1 MKKYDYDKQLKI
13 KIKPVFST
21 GLFLL
26 ANLFI
31 PILPRGINKNRVSF
45 EKRREGGFRFNVI
58 RPKSSASEVLPALI
72 YLHGGGFGYKESF
85 VQYKLEQEYA
95 DQAQCAVISIDYP
108 LLPKAVYPSA
118 VEYIANAY
126 RYVTEH
132 ASVLKIDVNKIAVGG
147 DSAGGSLATEL
158 CFSVCNGENKS
169 PIALMAIYPV
179 VDGKDRPSMIK
190 YTDVPLW
197 NAPCNKKMWR
207 LYLNGQEYISPIDRE
222 FKPQIKYLFI
232 ETEEYDCL
240 HEEGV
245 ALFNALK
252 PKTEHAVLLD
262 NEKTFHGY
270 EINFKADVVQKS
282 LKARIDFLKKAF
294 NRDQQ

>member
-1 MKKYDYDKQLKI
+1 MKKYNYNEQLKI
-13 KIKPVFST
+13 RIKPVFSS

-26 ANLFI
+26 ADLLI
-31 PILPRGINKNRVSF
+31 PMLPRGINKKKVCF
-45 EKRREGGFRFNVI
+45 KKHLKGGFRFNVI
-58 RPKSSASEVLPALI
+58 RPKSRTNEVLPALV

-95 DQAQCAVISIDYP
+95 VQAHCAVISIDYP

-126 RYVTEH
+126 EYVISH
-132 ASVLKIDVNKIAVGG
+132 ANELNIDINKIAIGG

-158 CFSVCNGENKS
+158 CFAVCDRKRSS
-169 PIALMAIYPV
+169 PVALMAIYPI

-197 NAPCNKKMWR
+197 NARCNKKMWR
-207 LYLNGQEYISPIDRE
+207 LYLNGQNYVSPIDRA
-222 FKPQIKYLFI
+222 FKPQIKNLFV

-240 HEEGV
+240 HDEGV
-245 ALFNALK
+245 ALFKALK
-252 PKTEHAVLLD
+252 PKAEHAVLLD

-282 LKARIDFLKKAF
+282 LKDRIVFLNKAF
-294 NRDQQ
+294 KNAD